1 MAADY
6 GGCED
11 GDEDDDWGENV
22 CGWCDVD
29 YVDYVDNVAM
39 FWFNIYSN
47 WFNSFVF
54 FDLIGFYWRNDE
66 NSEMM
71 ASDVWLFQ
79 LVD

>member
-22 CGWCDVD
+22 GEWCDVD

-54 FDLIGFYWRNDE
+54 FIWLDFIG
-66 NSEMM
+66 EMM
-71 ASDVWLFQ
+71 KIVKWWHLMFDYFN
-79 LVD
+79 

>member
-22 CGWCDVD
+22 GEWCDVD
-29 YVDYVDNVAM
+29 YVDNIAM

-47 WFNSFVF
+47 WFNSFF
-54 FDLIGFYWRNDE
+54 FFIWLNFIG
-66 NSEMM
+66 EMM
-71 ASDVWLFQ
+71 KIVKWWPLMFDYFN
-79 LVD
+79 

>member
-1 MAADY
+1 MASDY

-22 CGWCDVD
+22 GEWCDVD

-54 FDLIGFYWRNDE
+54 FLIWLDFIG
-66 NSEMM
+66 EMM
-71 ASDVWLFQ
+71 KIVKWWRLMFDYFN
-79 LVD
+79 